1 MHTEPIPHPPF
12 SIPTSDRWTAA
23 QVAPI
28 LLDWRASGL
37 SFVGFCRAHGIN
49 AMRLQYW
56 AQRDRVAGR
65 KIIDPSTPIP
75 SSPLFTEIRPAVS
88 ASSLVLTLPNG
99 VTLSVPVDYDVARLR
114 VVVEALL

>member
-1 MHTEPIPHPPF
+1 MHTEPISNPSF

-28 LLDWRASGL
+28 LLAWRASGL

-65 KIIDPSTPIP
+65 KIISPSP
-75 SSPLFTEIRPAVS
+75 PLFTEIRPAVS
-88 ASSLVLTLPNG
+88 ESSLVLTLPCG

-114 VVVEALL
+114 VVVESLL

>member
-1 MHTEPIPHPPF
+1 MHTEPISKPSF

-23 QVAPI
+23 QVAP
-28 LLDWRASGL
+28 LLLAWRASGL

-65 KIIDPSTPIP
+65 QIIGPSTPIT
-75 SSPLFTEIRPAVS
+75 SSPLFSEIRPAVS
-88 ASSLVLTLPNG
+88 ASSLVLTLPCG
-99 VTLSVPVDYDVARLR
+99 VTLAVPVDYDVVRLR
-114 VVVEALL
+114 VVVESLL